1 MSKHLGID
9 LGTANT
15 LVYMK
20 SRGIILREPSVVAV
34 DQLHKRVV
42 AVGGDAKR
50 MIGKTPGNIAA
61 YRPVKDGVI
70 ADFDVTVKMLRSFF
84 NKVSAGGVLSRPTVI
99 ISIPYGVTEVERRA
113 VEDATFEAGAK
124 NVALIDEPIAAAIGS
139 GLKISGARGS
149 MIVDIGGGT
158 TEVAVISL
166 GGIVRSHSLRSAGN
180 QLDEAIVKY
189 MKREH
194 KVLIGDGTAEAL
206 KKNIGSVHYSMDR
219 GEMEIRGRNLRT
231 GLPAIMTVTSA
242 QIREAMKPQV
252 DEIIGT
258 ICQALENTPPELSAD
273 IFDFGIMLAGGGALL
288 GGLPAL
294 ITEQTGVRVTVAKKP
309 LDSVALG
316 IGRVIEGNNLN
327 DVVRYRAR

>member
-20 SRGIILREPSVVAV
+20 GKGIILREPSVVAV
-34 DQLHKRVV
+34 DQLRKRVV

-50 MIGKTPGNIAA
+50 MIGKTPGNIVS
-61 YRPVKDGVI
+61 YKPLKDGVI
-70 ADFDVTVKMLRSFF
+70 ADFDVTAKMLHSFF
-84 NKVSAGGVLSRPTVI
+84 NKVNAGGIISRPSVI
-99 ISIPYGVTEVERRA
+99 ICIPYGVTEVERRA

-139 GLKISGARGS
+139 GLRIAGARGS

-166 GGIVRSHSLRSAGN
+166 GGIVISHSLRAAGN
-180 QLDEAIVKY
+180 QLDEAIVQF
-189 MKREH
+189 MKQEYGI
-194 KVLIGDGTAEAL
+194 LIGDSTAEAL
-206 KKNIGSVHYSMDR
+206 KKNIGSVHPIKDR

-231 GLPAIMTVTSA
+231 GLPAVMTVNSSHIRA
-242 QIREAMKPQV
+242 AMRERVEQI
-252 DEIIGT
+252 INT
-258 ICQALENTPPELSAD
+258 IHQALENTPPELSAD

-288 GGLPAL
+288 GGLPDL
-294 ITEQTGVRVTVAKKP
+294 ITERTGVRVTVAKKP

-316 IGRVIEGNNLN
+316 IGRVIDGNYNN
-327 DVVRYRAR
+327 VVRYRAR